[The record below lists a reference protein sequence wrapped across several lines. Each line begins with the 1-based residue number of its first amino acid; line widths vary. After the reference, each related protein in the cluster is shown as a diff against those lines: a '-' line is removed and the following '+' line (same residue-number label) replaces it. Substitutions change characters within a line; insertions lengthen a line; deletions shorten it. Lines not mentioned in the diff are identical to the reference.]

1 MLETRYVP
9 ATYFLMKLCEL
20 TCLARHYSYECKS
33 STQERP
39 YVSRPSRSQQLRNPK
54 LVPKL
59 TSDTPN
65 PLEKKKGVADEE
77 LAKIEAER
85 ERKRELEEREDEL
98 LDAGSRRRRSMPQE
112 TLALRRPGEE
122 LGLLLL
128 TDGDTALTWQ
138 VIAATAEARHLRDES
153 GVQYHA
159 IAHLLRV
166 RISREEIEVAGDSPL
181 MAGKTMFRPLDSA
194 SVTRSPGDVTAGGE
208 AGQIHDRDHHSKM
221 IGRIEGEM
229 KTPPSAA
236 AVAEGVV
243 EGKEE
248 HRPERRHESEVSAP
262 LAND

>member
-1 MLETRYVP
+1 MST
-9 ATYFLMKLCEL
+9 
-20 TCLARHYSYECKS
+20 RHYSYECKS

-98 LDAGSRRRRSMPQE
+98 LDA
-112 TLALRRPGEE
+112 
-122 LGLLLL
+122 
-128 TDGDTALTWQ
+128 
-138 VIAATAEARHLRDES
+138 AEARHLRDES

-159 IAHLLRV
+159 IAHLLRA
-166 RISREEIEVAGDSPL
+166 RISREEIEVAVDSPL
-181 MAGKTMFRPLDSA
+181 MAGKTMFRPRGSA
-194 SVTRSPGDVTAGGE
+194 SVTRSPGDATAGGE
-208 AGQIHDRDHHSKM
+208 AGQIHDRDHRSKM
-221 IGRIEGEM
+221 TGHIEGEM
-229 KTPPSAA
+229 KTAPSVA
-236 AVAEGVV
+236 AVAAGVG

-248 HRPERRHESEVSAP
+248 RRQERRPESEVSAL